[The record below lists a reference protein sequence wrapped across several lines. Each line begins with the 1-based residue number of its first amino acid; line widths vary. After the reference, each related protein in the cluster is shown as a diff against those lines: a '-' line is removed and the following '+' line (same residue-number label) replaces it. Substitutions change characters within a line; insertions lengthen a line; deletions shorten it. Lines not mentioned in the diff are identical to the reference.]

1 MEQLARLRAP
11 FPLEAVGFKPQVMK
25 KDKSAAMAA
34 TYIDARAVAERLDE
48 VFPLAWTDEYE
59 VMEHVENRLT
69 IECRLSI
76 ILNGQKITRSDV
88 GESTNS
94 DDERSA
100 SRWKS
105 ATSDAFK
112 RAAVKFGVGAYL
124 YALPQVWADYDAD
137 KRRFAPAG
145 LKKLEQGYAQAVKRL
160 GLSEPG
166 ERSQEPE
173 HPEAEEAARPPAPEA
188 GAKGTTTTVA
198 GREVKPIRTLSPER
212 AEAMMREL
220 HALGFMGELA
230 TELARSQVGRAVRS
244 LTELEEDEAKA
255 VWAAAK
261 KQAKITWQSWREKDD
276 PLKWAKD
283 TVGIDG
289 ERLFHAW
296 DHLQNSYAKLER
308 ELAAA
313 GQEDDVRRYWFA
325 KVGLKRL
332 GLEFTP
338 RRKDEQPI
346 FGQEAA

>member
-48 VFPLAWTDEYE
+48 VFPLAWTNEYE

-76 ILNGQKITRSDV
+76 IVNGQKITRSDV

-166 ERSQEPE
+166 ERSQDTAEAHPEPE
-173 HPEAEEAARPPAPEA
+173 EANESFLSNKEASSLHASLGKA
-188 GAKGTTTTVA
+188 GISGQKAQLSHA
-198 GREVKPIRTLSPER
+198 SDALGREITSFTQIRREEVEDVLTLASVIEEREGLSEEQVNSFVGFMKTQGVKDPLLYVRNKMGFKVSSLEELSVEQSR
-212 AEAMMREL
+212 EAMRD
-220 HALGFMGELA
+220 
-230 TELARSQVGRAVRS
+230 ARGR
-244 LTELEEDEAKA
+244 KA
-255 VWAAAK
+255 A
-261 KQAKITWQSWREKDD
+261 
-276 PLKWAKD
+276 
-283 TVGIDG
+283 
-289 ERLFHAW
+289 
-296 DHLQNSYAKLER
+296 
-308 ELAAA
+308 
-313 GQEDDVRRYWFA
+313 
-325 KVGLKRL
+325 
-332 GLEFTP
+332 
-338 RRKDEQPI
+338 
-346 FGQEAA
+346 